1 MKKIIFIICIL
12 LAFPIIASAHTTVST
27 STPSEGEVI
36 TEELSELSV
45 EFAGSIEN
53 QSTLTLVHEQEE
65 IEMDSISIE
74 EKKMIGSLASP
85 LENGNY
91 TLTWKVA
98 SKDGHVLTGD
108 ILFTV
113 SIPDVVTEEEVQE
126 DAGQVAETEERVG
139 QETAETT
146 VEKEEL
152 AKDESDTLLDN
163 SSLVS
168 MVSVIVLVILLAL
181 GIWILLRK
189 KR

>member
-12 LAFPIIASAHTTVST
+12 LAYPIIASAHTTIST
-27 STPSEGEVI
+27 STPNEGEVI
-36 TEELSELSV
+36 TEALNELSV
-45 EFAGSIEN
+45 EFAGSIED

-65 IEMDSISIE
+65 IEIDTILIE
-74 EKKMIGSLASP
+74 EKKITGSLASP

-108 ILFTV
+108 IPFTV
-113 SIPDVVTEEEVQE
+113 DIPDIVNEEKVQE
-126 DAGQVAETEERVG
+126 DTGHAAETEEQVV
-139 QETAETT
+139 QEKEETT
-146 VEKEEL
+146 VEKEEV
-152 AKDESDTLLDN
+152 AKTNTLEDK

-168 MVSVIVLVILLAL
+168 TVSVIVLVILLAL